1 MRANF
6 HTHTTFCDGADAP
19 AEMAAHAYEL
29 GFEALGFSG
38 HSFTDFDPCGMSPS
52 SEAAYRAEIA
62 RLKAEYA
69 GRMEI
74 YCGIEQDW
82 FSGPVPPEY
91 DYALGS
97 VHYVCHNGE
106 YLCVDWSPE
115 RTRENIAKYGGDP
128 YAYAE
133 AYFALVGGVLE
144 RTGAQIVGHLDLI
157 RKFDEQDPLF
167 DESHPRY
174 RRAVTDALDRLCA
187 GGARPVFEINTGA
200 MARGYRGAPYPSPWI
215 LRELQARSCPII
227 ITSDCHDRA
236 KLTFGYDTAAALARA
251 AGFTS
256 QLTVRRG
263 VFEEAPL

>member
-6 HTHTTFCDGADAP
+6 HTHTTFCDGRDTP
-19 AEMAAHAYEL
+19 AELAARAYEL

-38 HSFTDFDPCGMSPS
+38 HSGGGADDVGMTPS
-52 SEAAYRAEIA
+52 ATAAYRAEIS
-62 RLKAEYA
+62 RLKQEYA

-74 YCGIEQDW
+74 YCGIEQDYT
-82 FSGPVPPEY
+82 SGPVPPGY

-97 VHYVCHNGE
+97 VHYVCHDGE
-106 YLCVDWSPE
+106 YLCVDWSAE

-133 AYFALVGGVLE
+133 AYFALVGDVLE
-144 RTGAQIVGHLDLI
+144 RTGAQLVGHLDLI
-157 RKFDEQDPLF
+157 RKFDERDPTF

-174 RRAVTDALDRLCA
+174 RRAVTAALDRLCA
-187 GGARPVFEINTGA
+187 GGARPIFEINTGA
-200 MARGYRGAPYPSPWI
+200 MSRGCRSVPYPSAWVLAEI
-215 LRELQARSCPII
+215 RARSCPIMI
-227 ITSDCHDRA
+227 ATDCHDRE